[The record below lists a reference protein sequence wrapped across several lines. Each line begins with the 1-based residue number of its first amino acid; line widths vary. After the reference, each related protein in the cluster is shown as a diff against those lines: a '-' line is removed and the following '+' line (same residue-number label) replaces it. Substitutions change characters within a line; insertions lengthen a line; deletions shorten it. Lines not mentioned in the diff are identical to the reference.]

1 MTPEGALL
9 AAVKDL
15 LTAERVWFCRM
26 NTGSIMV
33 GEGQSRRCFTS
44 GRKGMADVLALPSH
58 CIYEGRSPVGVE
70 HLRIEGPR
78 ILWLELKSPKGVQSL
93 AQKEFQREV
102 EAEGHT
108 YLLIRDVRQLQTWL
122 KENS

>member
-1 MTPEGALL
+1 MTPEAALL
-9 AAVKDL
+9 VAVKDL

-26 NTGSIMV
+26 NTGSIIV

-44 GRKGMADVLALPSH
+44 GRKGMADVLALPRIKLDGGWGYSNVM
-58 CIYEGRSPVGVE
+58 PV
-70 HLRIEGPR
+70 
-78 ILWLELKSPKGVQSL
+78 WLELKSPKGVQSL

-122 KENS
+122 KENA